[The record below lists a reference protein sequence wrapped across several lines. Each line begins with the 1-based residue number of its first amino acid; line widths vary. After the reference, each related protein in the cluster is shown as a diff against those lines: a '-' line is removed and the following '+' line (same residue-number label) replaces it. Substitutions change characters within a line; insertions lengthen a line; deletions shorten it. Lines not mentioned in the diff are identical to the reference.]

1 MPAYDTDEIQ
11 ISLPDIFQTI
21 WELRVPATL
30 LTVIGG
36 ILGFL
41 VSAAQPVSYITTA
54 SMIVTAKTSSGL
66 YQNEN
71 SAPGAADFAVARNL
85 SAYVQFLAT
94 TDLVLSRVAEENG
107 VSGKEAESMVAALQ
121 AGIEVSQ
128 VDETTALIISLSWEN
143 SQQAQALLD
152 ALMHVLPGVMLEL
165 LDIGAVNVVDE
176 AGQAKMNSGRGGQA
190 LYPLIGM
197 AGGFA
202 VICVISVIYSIQ
214 HPRVRDERSLKDC
227 GVEFLG
233 RIPRLKTK
241 DKGESA
247 AYLDA
252 VFPLES
258 PVGEAGESDRGKGK
272 PDRSNRESDRGGRE
286 LDSGNRKPDSG
297 KGKPDRSSRD
307 YRDAEKNRG
316 SYARLAAVLRHELE
330 YNQKKIIAVASANPG
345 EGKTTVTY
353 NLALSMQE
361 TGCRVLLLD
370 YDFRHGSL
378 YQYVKRHKGYDG
390 DKREPRDGNLRKFLE
405 QLDSGIYTVVGFAKQ
420 KIFRGEGELAAAI
433 RELADDFEVILID
446 TPAIR
451 LYPDILQMGKLAD
464 GVLLVV
470 REDMAT
476 VDAVYEAVKELTAA
490 GIDIVGGVL
499 NCV

>member
-11 ISLPDIFQTI
+11 ISLPDIFQTL
-21 WELRVPATL
+21 WELRVPAIL
-30 LTVIGG
+30 LAVIGG

-41 VSAAQPVSYITTA
+41 FSAAQPVSYITTA
-54 SMIVTAKTSSGL
+54 SMIVTAKTPSGL
-66 YQNEN
+66 YQDEN
-71 SAPGAADFAVARNL
+71 SAPGTADFAIARNL
-85 SAYVQFLAT
+85 SSYVQFLAT
-94 TDLVLSRVAEENG
+94 TDLVLGRVMEESG
-107 VSGKEAESMVAALQ
+107 VSGREAESMVAALQ

-128 VDETTALIISLSWEN
+128 VDETTVLIISLSWEN
-143 SQQAQALLD
+143 SQQAQELLNS
-152 ALMHVLPGVMLEL
+152 LMQVLPSVMMEL

-176 AGQAKMNSGRGGQA
+176 AGQAKINSARGGQA
-190 LYPLIGM
+190 LYPLAGM

-214 HPRVRDERSLKDC
+214 HPRVRDEKSLKDC

-233 RIPRLKTK
+233 RIPRLRTQ

-252 VFPLES
+252 VFSMENL
-258 PVGEAGESDRGKGK
+258 AGEEGRK
-272 PDRSNRESDRGGRE
+272 PDRSNREPEGSDR
-286 LDSGNRKPDSG
+286 KSG
-297 KGKPDRSSRD
+297 KGRRE
-307 YRDAEKNRG
+307 YGDAEKNRG
-316 SYARLAAVLRHELE
+316 SYARLAAVLRHEME
-330 YNQKKIIAVASANPG
+330 YNRKKILAVASANPG
-345 EGKTTVTY
+345 EGKTTVAY

-378 YQYVKRHKGYDG
+378 YQYAKRHKGYDG
-390 DKREPRDGNLRKFLE
+390 DKREPRDGNLRKYVE
-405 QLDSGIYTVVGFAKQ
+405 QLDSGIYTVVGFTKQ
-420 KIFRGEGELAAAI
+420 KVFRGEGELAVAI
-433 RELADDFEVILID
+433 RELADDFGIILID
-446 TPAIR
+446 TPAVR

-490 GIDIVGGVL
+490 GIHIVGGVL

>member
-11 ISLPDIFQTI
+11 ISLPDILQTI
-21 WELRVPATL
+21 WELRIPAIL

-41 VSAAQPVSYITTA
+41 FSAAQPTSYVTTA
-54 SMIVTAKTSSGL
+54 SMIVTARTPSGL
-66 YQNEN
+66 YQDEN
-71 SAPGAADFAVARNL
+71 SVPGPADFTIARNL

-94 TDLVLSRVAEENG
+94 TDLVLNQVAEENG
-107 VSGKEAESMVAALQ
+107 ISGKEAESMVDTLQ
-121 AGIEVSQ
+121 AAIEVSQ

-143 SQQAQALLD
+143 SEQAQALLNS
-152 ALMHVLPGVMLEL
+152 LMDVLPGVMQEL
-165 LDIGAVNVVDE
+165 LDIGAVNIVDE
-176 AGQAKMNSGRGGQA
+176 AGQAKISRGRGGQA

-202 VICVISVIYSIQ
+202 IICVISVIYSIQ

-227 GVEFLG
+227 GVEFFG
-233 RIPRLKTK
+233 RIPKLKTK
-241 DKGESA
+241 DKGENA

-252 VFPLES
+252 VFPDT
-258 PVGEAGESDRGKGK
+258 GNAAAAGEEGKE
-272 PDRSNRESDRGGRE
+272 PDRN
-286 LDSGNRKPDSG
+286 
-297 KGKPDRSSRD
+297 SRD
-307 YRDAEKNRG
+307 YMEAEKNRS
-316 SYARLAAVLRHELE
+316 SYHRLAAVLRHELE
-330 YNQKKIIAVASANPG
+330 YNHKKIIAVASANPG
-345 EGKTTVTY
+345 EGKTTVAY

-378 YQYVKRHKGYDG
+378 YQYAKKHKGYDG
-390 DKREPRDGNLRKFLE
+390 DTREPRDGDLKKFVE
-405 QLDSGIYTVVGFAKQ
+405 KLDSGIYTIVGFAK
-420 KIFRGEGELAAAI
+420 KVIFRAEGELATAI
-433 RELADDFEVILID
+433 RTVADDFEIILID
-446 TPAIR
+446 TPAVR
-451 LYPDILQMGKLAD
+451 LYPDILQIGKLAD

-476 VDAVYEAVKELTAA
+476 VDAVYETVKELNAA
-490 GIDIVGGVL
+490 GIDMIGGVL

>member
-11 ISLPDIFQTI
+11 ISLPDIFQTL
-21 WELRVPATL
+21 WELRVPAIL
-30 LTVIGG
+30 LAVIGG

-41 VSAAQPVSYITTA
+41 LSAVQPVSYITTA

-66 YQNEN
+66 YQDEN
-71 SAPGAADFAVARNL
+71 SAPGTADFAIARNL

-94 TDLVLSRVAEENG
+94 TDLVLSRVVEESG
-107 VSGKEAESMVAALQ
+107 VSGREAGSMVAAMQ
-121 AGIEVSQ
+121 AGLEVSQ

-143 SQQAQALLD
+143 PQQAQELLN
-152 ALMHVLPGVMLEL
+152 ALMHVLPGVMMEL

-176 AGQAKMNSGRGGQA
+176 AGQAEMNGSRGGQA
-190 LYPLIGM
+190 IYPLTGM

-202 VICVISVIYSIQ
+202 VICVISVIYSIR

-247 AYLDA
+247 AYLDT
-252 VFPLES
+252 VLPMES
-258 PVGEAGESDRGKGK
+258 PAGE
-272 PDRSNRESDRGGRE
+272 GGRE
-286 LDSGNRKPDSG
+286 PDRGNRELDGSDRKSG
-297 KGKPDRSSRD
+297 KRSRE
-307 YRDAEKNRG
+307 YGDAEKNRG

-330 YNQKKIIAVASANPG
+330 YNRKKIIAVASANPG
-345 EGKTTVTY
+345 EGKTTVAY

-378 YQYVKRHKGYDG
+378 YQYAKRHKEYDG
-390 DKREPRDGNLRKFLE
+390 DTRKPRDGDLRKYVE

-433 RELADDFEVILID
+433 QELAGDFSVTLID
-446 TPAIR
+446 TPAVR